1 MTNFEPTSRWAILPS
16 GETLD
21 LVSPGISKVVG
32 RWRDAG
38 VEVPESLR
46 LGGLPNVSYITGMK
60 SKVWSSSYIM
70 GLFGAVVN
78 GVSVKAEP
86 FVLPCLAPF
95 WGAVKLPPETGA
107 QNALL
112 NLSFSLNDSI
122 SSGVVAPS
130 VLGVEK

>member
-16 GETLD
+16 GDTLD

-32 RWRDAG
+32 RWRDTG

-46 LGGLPNVSYITGMK
+46 RGGLPNVSYT
-60 SKVWSSSYIM
+60 SHHHTQEVWHSTHIM
-70 GLFGAVVN
+70 GLVD

-86 FVLPCLAPF
+86 FVPLCLP
-95 WGAVKLPPETGA
+95 KLPPETGTPM
-107 QNALL
+107 ALPIF
-112 NLSFSLNDSI
+112 SFSFNISF
-122 SSGVVAPS
+122 SSGVLAPS